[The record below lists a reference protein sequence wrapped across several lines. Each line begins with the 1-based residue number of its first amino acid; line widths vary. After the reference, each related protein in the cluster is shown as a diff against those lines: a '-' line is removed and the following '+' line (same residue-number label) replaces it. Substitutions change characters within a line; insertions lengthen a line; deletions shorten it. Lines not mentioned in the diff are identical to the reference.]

1 MSGWGQGGV
10 EIHLGG
16 IEFFF
21 FSTQVCAIL
30 PDEEHSHIN
39 DCEIDDEYNSLLDDS
54 DAEDTEENLTP
65 PHVVKDSPPRQEM
78 KLVDNFA
85 KK

>member
-1 MSGWGQGGV
+1 MQLVHFS
-10 EIHLGG
+10 
-16 IEFFF
+16 

-30 PDEEHSHIN
+30 PDEEHSHIY
-39 DCEIDDEYNSLLDDS
+39 DSEIDDEYTSLLDDS

-65 PHVVKDSPPRQEM
+65 HVVNDSPPRQEM
-78 KLVDNFA
+78 KVVDNFA